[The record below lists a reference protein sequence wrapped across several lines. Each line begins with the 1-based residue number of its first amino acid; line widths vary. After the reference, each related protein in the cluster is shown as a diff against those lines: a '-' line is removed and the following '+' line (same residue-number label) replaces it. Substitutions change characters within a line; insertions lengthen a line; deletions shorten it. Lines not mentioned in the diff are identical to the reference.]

1 MSSEKFTKKPT
12 RDIEAELRKMLKE
25 TKQGSEW
32 QERLTSKVRELVG

>member
-12 RDIEAELRKMLKE
+12 RDIEEELRKMLKE

>member
-1 MSSEKFTKKPT
+1 MSSEKFSKKPT
-12 RDIEAELRKMLKE
+12 RDIEEELRKMLKE